1 MGKYMKTL
9 TTTALK
15 NMLVGKRVRIVHANG
30 QSTEQL
36 VLAERLDQY
45 IVTGQIRMAAWRVE
59 QQRK

>member
-15 NMLVGKRVRIVHANG
+15 NMLLGKRVRIVHANG